1 MWLPITMQPQVMLQP
16 SMLDSS
22 GVYWLHMMARRNA
35 SVSVAQAQAWVNAQ
49 WQRRHGRSRGSGDI
63 GVAPEGDRA
72 RTSSSY
78 CRAAPGIS
86 HLRDAYEAPLAV
98 LMGIVAIVLLI
109 ACANLAN
116 FLLAKA
122 AAREREFS
130 TRLALGSS
138 RARIVRQVLTET
150 LLLAFIG
157 GALGLVLAFAGTRVL
172 IKFIVGRGVSYGA
185 GGHSGFAGARVYLCD
200 LRADRVAVWYCACV
214 ASFADQCCRGAQC
227 EFADCGWR
235 RRPLGTVAAKSSGD
249 RAGDAFAGAAC
260 SGRAFSADAA

>member
-16 SMLDSS
+16 SLLEAS
-22 GVYWLHMMARRNA
+22 GQFWLHVMARRNA
-35 SVSVAQAQAWVNAQ
+35 SVSVAQAQAWVNAA
-49 WQRRHGRSRGSGDI
+49 WLRTWPIAKERRFRRRDGRRSRRNFVELLPGG
-63 GVAPEGDRA
+63 A
-72 RTSSSY
+72 
-78 CRAAPGIS
+78 GIS

-157 GALGLVLAFAGTRVL
+157 GALGLVLAFVGT
-172 IKFIVGRGVSYGA
+172 GA
-185 GGHSGFAGARVYLCD
+185 S
-200 LRADRVAVWYCACV
+200 
-214 ASFADQCCRGAQC
+214 
-227 EFADCGWR
+227 
-235 RRPLGTVAAKSSGD
+235 
-249 RAGDAFAGAAC
+249 
-260 SGRAFSADAA
+260 